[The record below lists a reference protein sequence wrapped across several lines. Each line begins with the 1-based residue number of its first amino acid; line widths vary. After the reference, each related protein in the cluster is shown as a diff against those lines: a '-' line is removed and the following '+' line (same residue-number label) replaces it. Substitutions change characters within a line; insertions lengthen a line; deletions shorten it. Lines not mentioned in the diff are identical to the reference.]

1 MNEIR
6 VMIVE
11 DEPLIAR
18 DIASILEGFDY
29 SVAEIFHA
37 PAPALQYLKSNT
49 PDIAILDVNL
59 NADVDGIAIGEYI
72 LANCEFPVVYLT
84 AYADKKTID
93 RAKPTKPMGYIV
105 KPFDEKDIFTTL
117 EIALFNYAN
126 MLKPVQF
133 DKNLINKNILS
144 PLTDKEFDI
153 LKDIYEGKTN
163 QQLAAQHFISINTV
177 KTHIKNLYDKMEVG
191 SRTEV
196 IVKIRSLLG
205 AGY

>member
-6 VMIVE
+6 VVIVE
-11 DEPLIAR
+11 NEPLIAQ
-18 DIASILEGFDY
+18 DIASILEGYDY
-29 SVAEIFHA
+29 SVAGIFHA
-37 PAPALQYLKSNT
+37 PDMALHYLKSNT

-59 NADVDGIAIGEYI
+59 NAELDGIAVGEYI
-72 LANCEFPVVYLT
+72 MKNCEFPVVYLT
-84 AYADKKTID
+84 AYADKNTID
-93 RAKPTKPMGYIV
+93 RAKHTKPMGYIV

-117 EIALFNYAN
+117 EIALYNYAN

-133 DKNLINKNILS
+133 DKSLINKNILS

-163 QQLAAQHFISINTV
+163 QQLATQHFISINTV

-196 IVKIRSLLG
+196 IVKIRSLLKV
-205 AGY
+205 